1 MPKLLRATNVR
12 PENAVLVYSLDL
24 KKNRGAIWGMNLGSL
39 LLLFLFGWLFVAYV
53 RLIRPG
59 ILAEGISFSFNPIY
73 VVIGLV
79 VVFAVMIVVHELFH
93 GVFFWIFTRR
103 RPRFGMRG
111 WYAFASAPG
120 WYFPRRQYLVIG
132 LAPVGALSVIG
143 MVLLAV
149 LPAQAIVLTLVAVTL
164 NAASSVGDLWIV
176 LRLLFERRPVVVEDV
191 GDGMYFY
198 ALG

>member
-1 MPKLLRATNVR
+1 MRNLVSATNVR

-39 LLLFLFGWLFVAYV
+39 LLLFLFGWLFVTYT

-59 ILAEGISFSFNPIY
+59 ILAEGISFSFNPLY
-73 VVIGLV
+73 FVISVLA
-79 VVFAVMIVVHELFH
+79 VFAVVIVVHELFH
-93 GVFFWIFTRR
+93 GLFFWIFTRR
-103 RPRFGMRG
+103 RPRFGMGG

-132 LAPVGALSVIG
+132 LAPVVALSVIG
-143 MVLLAV
+143 MVLLAI
-149 LPAQAIVLTLVAVTL
+149 LPAGMIIITLFAVVL
-164 NAASSVGDLWIV
+164 NAASSVGDLWIIF
-176 LRLLFERRPVVVEDV
+176 RLLLERRPVVVEDE

-198 ALG
+198 VLG